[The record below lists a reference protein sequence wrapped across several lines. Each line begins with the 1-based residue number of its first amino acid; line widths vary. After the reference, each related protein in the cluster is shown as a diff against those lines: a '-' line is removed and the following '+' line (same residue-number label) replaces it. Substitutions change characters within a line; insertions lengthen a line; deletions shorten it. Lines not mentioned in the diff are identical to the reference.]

1 MVFEESVVDIIAL
14 KNRIT
19 YNHDNFFF
27 PKAIN
32 RVVFYNRGV
41 YSAWS
46 HVGLGE
52 I

>member
-1 MVFEESVVDIIAL
+1 MVLEESVVDIIAL

-27 PKAIN
+27 PKAVN
-32 RVVFYNRGV
+32 RVVFYNGV
-41 YSAWS
+41 CSVLS